1 MSSGAVPVFSTT
13 SWNAVGL
20 NFAPSVLRALSRL
33 LIAWNY
39 DVRAFGSVE
48 AFLAEPGWEF
58 REDRHL
64 DCLVVDVHMLGLS
77 GLELQSEPSVIRAGL
92 PIVFVTGAGDASL
105 RDRAMADGA
114 IEFLQ
119 KPFTDDQLIRAID
132 RALGHEGSRLKSQ
145 V

>member
-1 MSSGAVPVFSTT
+1 MTNRGALIGVIDDD
-13 SWNAVGL
+13 A
-20 NFAPSVLRALSRL
+20 AVLRALSRL
-33 LIAWNY
+33 LTAWNY

-48 AFLAEPGWEF
+48 AFLAEPGWES

-77 GLELQSEPSVIRAGL
+77 GLELQSEPSVIRAKL

-114 IEFLQ
+114 VEFLQ
-119 KPFTDDQLIRAID
+119 KPFTDDQLVRAID
-132 RALGHEGSRLKSQ
+132 RALGIEVSRLKSQ